1 MQKEAA
7 LKLCE
12 ARGEKASRADVC
24 GATLVSFMRSHLKTK
39 GVTQC
44 KPIAHG
50 GFGYTFS
57 GTYEGNKV
65 VCKLFLSGDRCRKEA
80 ADREIAALE
89 KITGLSPGDGKEYVV
104 SLITKIPGDSD
115 VKTVAILPFYEMSM
129 HDAFKYA
136 KNR

>member
-1 MQKEAA
+1 MEKEAV

-24 GATLVSFMRSHLKTK
+24 EATLMSFMRSHLKSK

-44 KPIAHG
+44 KSIANG
-50 GFGYTFS
+50 GFGCTFS
-57 GTYEGNKV
+57 GTYEGNQV
-65 VCKLFLSGDRCRKEA
+65 VCKLFLSGDRCRKKA
-80 ADREIAALE
+80 ADREMAALE

-104 SLITKIPGDSD
+104 SLIAKIPGDSD

-129 HDAFKYA
+129 YEAIKND